1 MTVTVKDR
9 LSVPARDPEV
19 MEPCLYCGVHDYL
32 RPARVGGHRVACYE
46 CAQIERPH
54 AIGATRERK
63 LDDIDLDARGV
74 NDIKRYRSRQS

>member
-32 RPARVGGHRVACYE
+32 QPARPGGHRVACYE
-46 CAQIERPH
+46 CAQVERPD
-54 AIGATRERK
+54 AMGATRERK